1 MSVNN
6 ASQDEISI
14 VLLDNDPIFTLGL
27 KEVLKTPEYQDI
39 NIIATGKIAEFIT
52 LLPTYQPSLW
62 LISLDINKY
71 PDKVKEFLNYLP
83 QLNQQSSEIS
93 IVLLLPSGFMPDV
106 SNISI
111 IKGFCYKDA
120 DIEELIKTLRMCVEG
135 ENCFNFTNAN
145 IKSKKINNWFSK
157 QCHIGLKEIQQE
169 IKNIED
175 YLQGRKLS
183 ISDSLYWQGRKRELK
198 LAKWLIS
205 QMMPN
210 SYEYFV
216 NYSLENK
223 SSQPSSSATNEN
235 NNLISGGYSQGVI
248 VLSDTPQNTYD
259 LTLAKIKASVKNS
272 TGDLLEIDILQES
285 KKQELLIIILDEW
298 VNQLNELVNIN
309 IAWEELPDKTNIFIK
324 DIWQNSAIKFLSRYY
339 KPINNNAY
347 DLVDLILKES
357 TIIQQTTLI
366 KIPFILDIIDYQINQ
381 KSLIID
387 SQIYDYNSESGKQL
401 EEIIWQNI
409 IINIANSVMA
419 FTLNRFSDDVS
430 IKQTLF
436 NFELKSSRKVAMFRN
451 NLVWKYRQ
459 ENYWQNPQNI
469 FEDKFTML
477 KLSYQ
482 GIDRCIIT
490 HSRHDELNNIK
501 GLPWL
506 VTILV
511 ELRDSLSKGIK
522 SLENT
527 IGKALIY
534 VLTEII
540 GKGIGLI
547 GKGILQGIGKRIKS

>member
-6 ASQDEISI
+6 ASKDEISI

-27 KEVLKTPEYQDI
+27 KEVLKTSEYQDI
-39 NIIATGKIAEFIT
+39 NIIATGKISEFIT
-52 LLPTYQPSLW
+52 LLSSYQPSLW

-83 QLNQQSSEIS
+83 PLNQESPNLS
-93 IVLLLPSGFMPDV
+93 IVLLLSSGFMPDV

-120 DIEELIKTLRMCVEG
+120 DIEELIKTLRMCVKG

-145 IKSKKINNWFSK
+145 IKSKKINNWFSQ
-157 QCHIGLKEIQQE
+157 QCRIGLKEIQQE

-183 ISDSLYWQGRKRELK
+183 ISDVLYWQGRKRELK
-198 LAKWLIS
+198 LARWLIS

-216 NYSLENK
+216 NDSLNNN
-223 SSQPSSSATNEN
+223 SSKPSPSVTNQN
-235 NNLISGGYSQGVI
+235 NNLISSGYSKGEI
-248 VLSDTPQNTYD
+248 VLSDSPKNTYD

-272 TGDLLEIDILQES
+272 TGNLLEIDILQES
-285 KKQELLIIILDEW
+285 KKQELLIIILEEW
-298 VNQLNELVNIN
+298 VNQLNELANIK
-309 IAWEELPDKTNIFIK
+309 IEFAELPDKINIFIK

-339 KPINNNAY
+339 QPINNNSY

-357 TIIQQTTLI
+357 TTIQQTTLI
-366 KIPFILDIIDYQINQ
+366 KIPFILEIIDYQINQ
-381 KSLIID
+381 KPLIID
-387 SQIYDYNSESGKQL
+387 SQVYDYNSNSGKQL

-409 IINIANSVMA
+409 IINVANSVMG
-419 FTLNRFSDDVS
+419 FTLNRFYDDIS

-436 NFELKSSRKVAMFRN
+436 NVELKSSRKVAMFRN

-459 ENYWQNPQNI
+459 QKYWQNPQNI
-469 FEDKFTML
+469 FEDKFIMF

-482 GIDRCIIT
+482 GIDTCLIT
-490 HSRHDELNNIK
+490 HPRHEELNSIK
-501 GLPWL
+501 GVPWL
-506 VTILV
+506 VTILI

-522 SLENT
+522 SLEKT

-547 GKGILQGIGKRIKS
+547 GKGILQGIGKRIKN

>member
-6 ASQDEISI
+6 ASKDEISI

-27 KEVLKTPEYQDI
+27 KEVLKIPEYQDI

-62 LISLDINKY
+62 LISLEINKY
-71 PDKVKEFLNYLP
+71 PDKVKEFFNYLP
-83 QLNQQSSEIS
+83 QLNQQYSEVS
-93 IVLLLPSGFMPDV
+93 IVLLLSSGFMPDV
-106 SNISI
+106 SKIPVV
-111 IKGFCYKDA
+111 KGFCYKDA
-120 DIEELIKTLRMCVEG
+120 DIEELIKTLRICVKG

-145 IKSKKINNWFSK
+145 IKSQKINNWFSK

-169 IKNIED
+169 IKHIED
-175 YLQGRKLS
+175 YLQDRKLS
-183 ISDSLYWQGRKRELK
+183 VSDILYWQGRKRELK

-223 SSQPSSSATNEN
+223 FSPASASISNQN
-235 NNLISGGYSQGVI
+235 NNLISSGYSTGEI
-248 VLSDTPQNTYD
+248 VVSDIPKNTYD
-259 LTLAKIKASVKNS
+259 LTLAKIKASVRNS

-285 KKQELLIIILDEW
+285 KKQELFIIILEEW
-298 VNQLNELVNIN
+298 INQVNELVNIN
-309 IAWEELPDKTNIFIK
+309 IEFEELPDKINIFIK
-324 DIWQNSAIKFLSRYY
+324 DIWQNSAIKFLNRYY
-339 KPINNNAY
+339 KPINKNAY

-357 TIIQQTTLI
+357 TIIQETTLI
-366 KIPFILDIIDYQINQ
+366 KIPFILDLIDYQMNQ
-381 KSLIID
+381 KPLIID
-387 SQIYDYNSESGKQL
+387 SQIYEYDTELGQNL

-419 FTLNRFSDDVS
+419 FTLNRFYDDVS

-436 NFELKSSRKVAMFRN
+436 HVELKSSRKIAMFRN

-459 ENYWQNPQNI
+459 QKYWQNPQNI

-490 HSRHDELNNIK
+490 HSRHDELNSIT

-506 VTILV
+506 VTILI

-547 GKGILQGIGKRIKS
+547 GKGILQGIGKKIKN

>member
-6 ASQDEISI
+6 ASKDEITI

-39 NIIATGKIAEFIT
+39 NIIATGKISEFIT

-83 QLNQQSSEIS
+83 QLNQQSAEVS
-93 IVLLLPSGFMPDV
+93 IVLLLSSGFMPDV

-157 QCHIGLKEIQQE
+157 QCRIGLKEIQLE
-169 IKNIED
+169 IKKIDE
-175 YLQGRKLS
+175 YLQEKKLS
-183 ISDSLYWQGRKRELK
+183 FSDILYWQGRKRELK

-216 NYSLENK
+216 NYSLNDN
-223 SSQPSSSATNEN
+223 SSQASPSVTNQN
-235 NNLISGGYSQGVI
+235 NNLISAGYSKGEI
-248 VLSDTPQNTYD
+248 VVRDTPKNTYD

-298 VNQLNELVNIN
+298 VNQLNELANIN
-309 IAWEELPDKTNIFIK
+309 ITFEELPDKINIFIK

-339 KPINNNAY
+339 KPITNNSY

-357 TIIQQTTLI
+357 AIIQETTLI

-381 KSLIID
+381 KPLIID
-387 SQIYDYNSESGKQL
+387 SQVYEYNTDSGKQL

-409 IINIANSVMA
+409 IINLANSVMA
-419 FTLNRFSDDVS
+419 FTLNRFYDDAS

-436 NFELKSSRKVAMFRN
+436 NVELKSSRKVAMFRN

-459 ENYWQNPQNI
+459 QNYWEIPQNI
-469 FEDKFTML
+469 FEDKFIML

-482 GIDRCIIT
+482 GIDRCVIT

-506 VTILV
+506 VTILI

-522 SLENT
+522 SLQQILGN
-527 IGKALIY
+527 ALIY

-547 GKGILQGIGKRIKS
+547 GKGILQGIGKRIKN